1 MSIKQTL
8 WNCPEIMESA
18 TKTAS
23 RALATTSAAAEP
35 AVRGALP
42 PGSDVRITVALIP
55 KVAGDLTRLQQ
66 RTNLSKTDI
75 ANRAISS
82 YEFFEEHMQAGR
94 ELIIRDQKTG
104 ESLLVQ
110 FL

>member
-1 MSIKQTL
+1 MKSV
-8 WNCPEIMESA
+8 
-18 TKTAS
+18 TKAVS
-23 RALATTSAAAEP
+23 RALDTPSTAAEP
-35 AVRGALP
+35 AARGTQP

-55 KVAGDLTRLQQ
+55 KVAGGLTRLQR

-82 YEFFEEHMQAGR
+82 YEFFDEHLQAGR
-94 ELIIRDQKTG
+94 ELIIRDRKTG
-104 ESLLVQ
+104 ETLLVQ